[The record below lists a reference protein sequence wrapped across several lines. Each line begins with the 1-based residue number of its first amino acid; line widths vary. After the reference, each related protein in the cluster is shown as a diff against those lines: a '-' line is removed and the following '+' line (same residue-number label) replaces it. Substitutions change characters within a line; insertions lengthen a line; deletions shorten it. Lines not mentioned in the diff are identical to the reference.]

1 MRTIRIATAASL
13 LLLGSSLSFAASP
26 GVVTGKFAPGET
38 VTPIESHAPAH
49 VSRTLVRTIVPIGGR
64 ITLDVP
70 VRGGSGLILWAIPVA
85 DARAAA
91 PNSTSTR
98 QRSDT
103 SSARGVTLRSPSGKV
118 LNADDAGSVEKGIR
132 RFSFEGSELT
142 DLDIRLTETQQ
153 VVHVDSSEAGLY
165 HLELDAT
172 DAAAVTV
179 VAAEPESAL
188 TLASWA
194 GPLSRQP
201 HEALI
206 LHAELRDGARGVTG
220 AHVSARLAGPGALA
234 GPVVDL
240 FDDGRHEDGAAGD
253 GIYGAVVADLPS
265 EAAGNWTVRYDADGR
280 DAEGRL
286 YARTSSGG
294 FVNER
299 GAARLV
305 NGSVKG
311 RVMTEGAGEGAVRML
326 RVTARAEVAIEGSYR
341 FDVIVSGAADAEG
354 NRAGIVWGEAAV
366 RLAAGS
372 APLTI
377 DLPAEGIDAESLLH
391 VDVRLLG
398 LDPIGVAG
406 RVEKD
411 LLLRSLSESR

>member
-13 LLLGSSLSFAASP
+13 LVSSLSFAATP
-26 GVVTGKFAPGET
+26 GVVTGRFAPGEL
-38 VTPIESHAPAH
+38 VTPLEGHAPAH
-49 VSRTLVRTIVPIGGR
+49 VSRTLVRTVVPIAGK
-64 ITLDVP
+64 ITLDIP

-85 DARAAA
+85 DPRGAV
-91 PNSTSTR
+91 PNALLR
-98 QRSDT
+98 PG
-103 SSARGVTLRSPSGKV
+103 SSGGSVRGVSLRSPSGNV
-118 LNADDAGSVEKGIR
+118 LHAADAGSPEKGIR

-142 DLDIRLTETQQ
+142 DLDIKLTETQQ
-153 VVHVDSSEAGLY
+153 VIHVESSEAGLY

-206 LHAELRDGARGVTG
+206 LHAELRDGAHGIPG
-220 AHVSARLAGPGALA
+220 AHVSARLAAPGGTA
-234 GPVVDL
+234 GPAVDL

-253 GIYGAVVADLPS
+253 GVYGAVLTDLPS
-265 EAAGNWTVRYDADGR
+265 EASGDWTVRYDADGR
-280 DAEGRL
+280 DAGGRL

-299 GAARLV
+299 GSARLV
-305 NGSVKG
+305 AGSVRG
-311 RVMTEGAGEGAVRML
+311 RLVGEEAAQTL
-326 RVTARAEVAIEGSYR
+326 RITARTEVVLAGAYR
-341 FDVIVSGAADAEG
+341 FDVILSGAADAD
-354 NRAGIVWGEAAV
+354 GIRPGVAWGESTIQ
-366 RLAAGS
+366 LAAGS
-372 APLTI
+372 ANLVL
-377 DLPAEGIDAESLLH
+377 DLPAAGIDAMGFLH
-391 VDVRLLG
+391 ADVRLLG

-406 RVEKD
+406 RVETNLRID
-411 LLLRSLSESR
+411 LR